1 MNWESVV
8 EVVASAGG
16 GGGGDAAGSGTAAA
30 AVAVVVV
37 GVGSVL
43 DASSA
48 LGAVDAR
55 VGRGDVAAGLLLLLL
70 LLLLWDDI
78 GQALVWHTNTRGTY
92 R

>member
-1 MNWESVV
+1 MV
-8 EVVASAGG
+8 VVAAAAGG
-16 GGGGDAAGSGTAAA
+16 GGGGDPAGRGTAAA

-55 VGRGDVAAGLLLLLL
+55 VGRGDVAAGLLLPLLL